1 MNMLTYEFT
10 NRYEKDLARII
21 KRGIDI
27 TPIKVAVR
35 KIINNEELGYE
46 YKRHVLEPKKRIPKL
61 WEIHIG
67 GRNSDLLMIYYYLEK
82 GTHVVFDR
90 VGTHSDLF

>member
-1 MNMLTYEFT
+1 MLTYEFT

>member
-1 MNMLTYEFT
+1 MLTYEFT

-27 TPIKVAVR
+27 APIKAAVR
-35 KIINNEELGYE
+35 KIVNNEELGYE
-46 YKRHVLEPKKRIPKL
+46 YKKHVLEPKKRIPKL

>member
-1 MNMLTYEFT
+1 MLTYEFT

-27 TPIKVAVR
+27 TPIKAAVR
-35 KIINNEELGYE
+35 KIINNEERGYE
-46 YKRHVLEPKKRIPKL
+46 YKKHVLEPKKRIPKL

>member
-1 MNMLTYEFT
+1 MLTYEFT
-10 NRYEKDLARII
+10 NRYEKDLAKII

-27 TPIKVAVR
+27 TPIKAAVR

-46 YKRHVLEPKKRIPKL
+46 YKKHVLEPKKRIPKL

>member
-1 MNMLTYEFT
+1 MLTYEFT

-27 TPIKVAVR
+27 TPIKAAVR
-35 KIINNEELGYE
+35 KIVNNEELGYE
-46 YKRHVLEPKKRIPKL
+46 YKKHVLEPKKRIPKL

-67 GRNSDLLMIYYYLEK
+67 GRNSDLLMIDYYLEK

>member
-1 MNMLTYEFT
+1 MLTYEFT
-10 NRYEKDLARII
+10 NRYEKDLAKII

-27 TPIKVAVR
+27 TPIKAAVR
-35 KIINNEELGYE
+35 KIVNNEELGYE
-46 YKRHVLEPKKRIPKL
+46 YKKHVLEPKKRIPKL